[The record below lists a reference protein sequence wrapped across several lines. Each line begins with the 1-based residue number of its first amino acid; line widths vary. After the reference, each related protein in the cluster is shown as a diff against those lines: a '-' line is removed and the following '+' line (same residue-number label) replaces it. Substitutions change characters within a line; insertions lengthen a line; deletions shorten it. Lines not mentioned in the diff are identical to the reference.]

1 MPSHRLAGRLPAI
14 AAAVAA
20 ALGAAIGSAPPA
32 RASVVTNFSY
42 TGGLQT
48 FTVPSDG
55 SYYIVAAGARGGST
69 EIAHGGIAGEAIGTF
84 ALHTGSV
91 LDVLVGG
98 AGANGGSTSGGGG
111 GGGSFVVFSGSALV
125 IGGGG
130 GGSGRGSASTGGIG
144 GTTNTTEQTGG
155 AGGSAANGGGGGG
168 GGGGFATN
176 GGTGAGGDLGGRF
189 GPSFVFG
196 GIPTAGGEGG
206 TPASV
211 GGGGGGGANVGQ
223 EDTEVFGGGG
233 GGGGFAGGAGGD
245 AVPAYNRANIG
256 QGGASFISPFATNP
270 IFDLSSPYDDFG
282 HVQLIELSN
291 LGGPNPVPEPGSLA
305 VFGSGFLGL
314 SLLVLRRWRR

>member
-1 MPSHRLAGRLPAI
+1 MPSYRSASL
-14 AAAVAA
+14 AA
-20 ALGAAIGSAPPA
+20 ALMLGLSGQMHPAAAAPI
-32 RASVVTNFSY
+32 TNFSY

-48 FTVPSDG
+48 FTVPTDG

-69 EIAHGGIAGEAIGTF
+69 EIAHGGLGAAAIGTF
-84 ALHTGSV
+84 ALHTGNL
-91 LDVLVGG
+91 LDILVGG
-98 AGANGGSTSGGGG
+98 AGANGGSTVGGGG

-125 IGGGG
+125 VGGGG
-130 GGSGRGSASTGGIG
+130 GGSGGGSASAGGTGGM
-144 GTTNTTEQTGG
+144 TNTTEQTGG

-233 GGGGFAGGAGGD
+233 GGGGFAGGAGGN

-270 IFDLSSPYDDFG
+270 LFDLSSISDNFG
-282 HVQLIELSN
+282 YVQIIELSN
-291 LGGPNPVPEPGSLA
+291 LGGPNLVPEPGSLA
-305 VFGSGFLGL
+305 VFGSGLVGL